1 MKAIHINSYVTEED
15 RRNPIP
21 CFVFRPDDPVEDTW
35 LEKMGWKRR
44 NLFEGDYFYWTESDL
59 IAESTA
65 MYKGINIEEQQ
76 MAPIWRIN
84 YHPDKKKK
92 KKEKVK

>member
-1 MKAIHINSYVTEED
+1 MKAIHINSYVTEE
-15 RRNPIP
+15 RPKEPIP
-21 CFVFRPDDPVEDTW
+21 CYVFRPDDPNDDTW

-44 NLFEGDYFYWTESDL
+44 DLFEGDYFYWTELDL

-65 MYKGINIEEQQ
+65 MHRGINIEHQE

-84 YHPDKKKK
+84 YHPDKKRGKQ
-92 KKEKVK
+92 